1 MASFSRRLS
10 MSAPLDAAVAAPVT
24 TTWILCALMAQ
35 WSCSR
40 VERIP
45 MLDGSFSGVVSDI
58 GGCGKRKHLRLEL
71 HLSCS
76 LEYHS
81 ATKSPWLPSKCGDRC
96 AERIQTSWRLLASFA
111 RPGYMALPYCHI
123 SVKCAD
129 AAEGLCACVD
139 ANLMVRFG
147 RVSIMYTTE
156 YVCRSFE
163 ENTVRISLAHQTPF
177 QRQVF
182 PTRCSRPRAQR
193 KPQRERVV
201 EKR

>member
-1 MASFSRRLS
+1 M
-10 MSAPLDAAVAAPVT
+10 
-24 TTWILCALMAQ
+24 
-35 WSCSR
+35 
-40 VERIP
+40 
-45 MLDGSFSGVVSDI
+45 
-58 GGCGKRKHLRLEL
+58 RLEL

-96 AERIQTSWRLLASFA
+96 AERMQTSWRLLASFA

-182 PTRCSRPRAQR
+182 PTRCWEEPLQGLSSGLSG
-193 KPQRERVV
+193 RECSGPVV
-201 EKR
+201 RDTVVLALRCARLVFSLW